1 MGKDLQ
7 KVKRIAFICNGN
19 SCLKKGAEETT
30 VQLRA
35 AITALDLHD
44 STHTIRTR
52 CTGQCE
58 HGPVV
63 FIHPDGIWYKE
74 MLPELTAHLAK
85 SHLLEN
91 TPVSDAVFFQD
102 ETADH

>member
-7 KVKRIAFICNGN
+7 RVKRIAFICNGN
-19 SCLKKGAEETT
+19 SCLKKGAEDTT

-35 AITALDLHD
+35 AIAANDLHD
-44 STHTIRTR
+44 EVHTIRTR

-63 FIHPDGIWYKE
+63 FIHPDGTWYKE
-74 MLPELTAHLAK
+74 MVAECTANLVK
-85 SHLLEN
+85 CHLLEN
-91 TPVSDAVFFQD
+91 VPVAAAIFFHP
-102 ETADH
+102 ES